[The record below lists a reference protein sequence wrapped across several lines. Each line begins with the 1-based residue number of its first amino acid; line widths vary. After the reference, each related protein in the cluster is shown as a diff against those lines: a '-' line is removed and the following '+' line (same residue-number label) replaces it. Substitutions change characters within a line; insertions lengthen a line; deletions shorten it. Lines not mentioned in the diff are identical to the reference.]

1 MTFNKSKVYTALNE
15 DELKAGYKVY
25 VSDNMYYL
33 RECVEEGLEPCILTR
48 VLSEKE
54 PKRFCIDD
62 KSNEKWQ
69 LAYLIEPPAGSKY
82 KPFESVDKAMEAI
95 LKHGGWI
102 KSKDGNKSFFL
113 SPVLTRRKMFFALCL
128 NIGIRLIFF
137 LQNSYGPMMTVLVG
151 NWWSRNDLSKL
162 KEL

>member
-1 MTFNKSKVYTALNE
+1 MTFNKSKVYTALNA

-102 KSKDGNKSFFL
+102 KSKDGNKSFFITGFNKKENVFCFVFEYWHSFNFL
-113 SPVLTRRKMFFALCL
+113 FAKFVWADDDSPC
-128 NIGIRLIFF
+128 GE
-137 LQNSYGPMMTVLVG
+137 LVE
-151 NWWSRNDLSKL
+151 S
-162 KEL
+162 

>member
-1 MTFNKSKVYTALNE
+1 MTFNKSKVYTALNA

-102 KSKDGNKSFFL
+102 KSKDGKKVFFITGFNKKENVFCFVFEYWHSLNFL
-113 SPVLTRRKMFFALCL
+113 FAKFVWADDDSPC
-128 NIGIRLIFF
+128 GE
-137 LQNSYGPMMTVLVG
+137 LVE
-151 NWWSRNDLSKL
+151 S
-162 KEL
+162 